1 MLRRLVYLL
10 LLTLFV
16 SASVISVNASTEC
29 ERWFVA
35 YRQELAHSRNLQ
47 RIAAAKRRAKRKLAN
62 YVKPAT
68 TPKPVH
74 HWPPMTRPQTLHHF
88 DLACGVLPENAAD
101 TPMVAEEIPETFSPE
116 LPLGGIDLVPDM
128 PGDLIAENDVPPVP
142 VGGGSP
148 PESGPGFYLPPIG
161 GIGGVFPLPP
171 GGKSTTPPPNTPPP
185 NTTHNA
191 PPPVV
196 PEPSSFVLLFTGMA
210 GIAGAARRRYKA

>member
-10 LLTLFV
+10 LLTVFV
-16 SASVISVNASTEC
+16 CASVISVNASTEC

-74 HWPPMTRPQTLHHF
+74 HWPPMTRPQTLHRI
-88 DLACGVLPENAAD
+88 DLACGILPENSAD

-116 LPLGGIDLVPDM
+116 LPLDSIDLVPDM
-128 PGDLIAENDVPPVP
+128 PGDLIAENDVPPLP
-142 VGGGSP
+142 VGGGGP
-148 PESGPGFYLPPIG
+148 PSDSGPGFYLPPVG

-171 GGKSTTPPPNTPPP
+171 GGKSTTPPPSTTTHSFPPP
-185 NTTHNA
+185 

-196 PEPSSFVLLFTGMA
+196 PEPSSFVLLVTGMA